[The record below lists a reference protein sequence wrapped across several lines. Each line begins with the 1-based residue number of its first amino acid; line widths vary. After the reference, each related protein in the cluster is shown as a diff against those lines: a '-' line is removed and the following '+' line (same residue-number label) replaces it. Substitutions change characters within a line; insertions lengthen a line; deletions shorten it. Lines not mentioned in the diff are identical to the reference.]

1 MGCAPIHVSCCI
13 NFCISCFGHWKLS
26 RNPISGSFGDISNFF
41 KAGMPNLI
49 YPKNLVSMWSARVD
63 LLQAQ
68 RSGQVGRRGVAEPW
82 IKLARGCPFHQKST
96 GCPSPGNHRFWPIDS
111 WGWFKHVRRNNKN
124 VMFYVLFGVKPLNH
138 LNVQGQCN
146 HPHPSIPFLEFKT
159 AQKGM
164 LIAGG

>member
-1 MGCAPIHVSCCI
+1 MCTNSCI
-13 NFCISCFGHWKLS
+13 MLYQLLHFRFGHWKLS

-49 YPKNLVSMWSARVD
+49 YPKNLISMWSARVG

-82 IKLARGCPFHQKST
+82 IKLARGFLFHQNSHQKST

-111 WGWFKHVRRNNKN
+111 WGWFKHVTRNNKN
-124 VMFYVLFGVKPLNH
+124 VMFYVLFGVKPLN
-138 LNVQGQCN
+138 
-146 HPHPSIPFLEFKT
+146 PFLTLK
-159 AQKGM
+159 QPRRGC
-164 LIAGG
+164 